1 MSTTHYVAPET
12 FNDMVG
18 RSVFLGGT
26 IDNGSS
32 YNWQNEVAEVL
43 MNRFSFN
50 VLNPRRIDWDTSWSQ
65 SINNVEFYRQVN
77 WELNALKKADIILLN
92 FLENSLSPIT
102 LLELGLM
109 AESGKVR
116 VVCPPSYWRKG
127 NIEIVCEKYQIP
139 LFKTINEFYDSI
151 TKS

>member
-50 VLNPRRIDWDTSWSQ
+50 VLNPRRVDWDTSWSQ

-116 VVCPPSYWRKG
+116 VVCPSSYWKKG